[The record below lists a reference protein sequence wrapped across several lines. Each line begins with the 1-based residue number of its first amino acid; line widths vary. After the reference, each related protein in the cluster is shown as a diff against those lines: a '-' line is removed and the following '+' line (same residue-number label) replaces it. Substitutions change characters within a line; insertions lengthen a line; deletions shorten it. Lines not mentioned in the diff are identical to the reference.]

1 MACGSGAA
9 CLPAWPAAQEETLSG
24 LASVKTRVPQPRR
37 LGTAFE
43 GGAWQAG
50 TWGLAPCALVGS
62 AHFLWLWAP
71 PDLLRLRKRAL
82 RQPVASATPAR
93 RVPQEAGSSLEVGA
107 TRVQWS

>member
-1 MACGSGAA
+1 MACGFGAA
-9 CLPAWPAAQEETLSG
+9 CLPAWPAAQEEMLSG

-43 GGAWQAG
+43 GGARQAG

-71 PDLLRLRKRAL
+71 PDFLRLRKRG
-82 RQPVASATPAR
+82 P
-93 RVPQEAGSSLEVGA
+93 
-107 TRVQWS
+107 